1 MGWGTESH
9 GMLYKPISGSLA
21 ASKIKD
27 AKKSLEYLRTLMA
40 PSQISEAEGLIQE
53 WKVKHKAIE

>member
-9 GMLYKPISGSLA
+9 GMLYKLISVSLA

-27 AKKSLEYLRTLMA
+27 AKKSLEYLRPLMA

-53 WKVKHKAIE
+53 WKVKHKAID